1 MVILSSDL
9 QPVAAEFA
17 EKAQEAFL
25 DDNFQL
31 AVDLYTQAIDLTPND
46 ADLYADRAQ
55 THLKLNNFTG
65 TSSFST
71 GIRNLF
77 VALVFLV
84 FFRDFF
90 FLKKKL
96 CLTEQKRWPMQTEQ
110 FGSILRCLRLISVK
124 GA

>member
-31 AVDLYTQAIDLTPND
+31 AVDLYTQAIDLTPNE

-84 FFRDFF
+84 FFEKFF
-90 FLKKKL
+90 F
-96 CLTEQKRWPMQTEQ
+96 
-110 FGSILRCLRLISVK
+110 FS
-124 GA
+124 